1 MKELQNIKEAF
12 DALLS
17 SFDEAGIKD
26 NTYDEWAKRTKRR
39 EPQQSKVELAKH
51 RFIEKWNGGY
61 QDTEQQLEFG
71 EEMREDLNAIID
83 ALEEEQ

>member
-26 NTYDEWAKRTKRR
+26 NTYDEWAKNTKRR
-39 EPQQSKVELAKH
+39 KPQQSKLEL
-51 RFIEKWNGGY
+51 
-61 QDTEQQLEFG
+61 L
-71 EEMREDLNAIID
+71 EEMREDLDAIID
-83 ALEEEQ
+83 AFVEDEQ

>member
-39 EPQQSKVELAKH
+39 KPQQSKLELA
-51 RFIEKWNGGY
+51 
-61 QDTEQQLEFG
+61 G
-71 EEMREDLNAIID
+71 ERREDLDAIID
-83 ALEEEQ
+83 AFVEDEQ

>member
-26 NTYDEWAKRTKRR
+26 NTYDEWAKNTKRR
-39 EPQQSKVELAKH
+39 KPQQSKVEL
-51 RFIEKWNGGY
+51 
-61 QDTEQQLEFG
+61 L
-71 EEMREDLNAIID
+71 EEMREDLDAIID
-83 ALEEEQ
+83 AFVEDEQ

>member
-39 EPQQSKVELAKH
+39 EPQQSKVEL
-51 RFIEKWNGGY
+51 
-61 QDTEQQLEFG
+61 L
-71 EEMREDLNAIID
+71 EEMREDLDAIID
-83 ALEEEQ
+83 ALEDEQ

>member
-26 NTYDEWAKRTKRR
+26 NTYDEWAKNTKRR
-39 EPQQSKVELAKH
+39 EPQQSKGEL
-51 RFIEKWNGGY
+51 
-61 QDTEQQLEFG
+61 L
-71 EEMREDLNAIID
+71 EEMREDLDAIID
-83 ALEEEQ
+83 ALEDEQ